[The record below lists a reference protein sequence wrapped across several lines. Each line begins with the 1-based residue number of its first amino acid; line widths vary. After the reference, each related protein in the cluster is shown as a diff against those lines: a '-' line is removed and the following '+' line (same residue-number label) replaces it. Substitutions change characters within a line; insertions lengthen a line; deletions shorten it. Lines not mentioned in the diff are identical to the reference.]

1 MKSNEAAVNGS
12 TIAMFVPSQK
22 QNIKTF
28 PYVWL
33 QCELCKKVRK
43 GHLNKNNHVH
53 IANLFNLKR

>member
-28 PYVWL
+28 PYV
-33 QCELCKKVRK
+33 
-43 GHLNKNNHVH
+43 
-53 IANLFNLKR
+53 